1 MKKED
6 LRKRI
11 KLVALRVI
19 RLVQALPKNAIGN
32 VIGNQMLRSGT
43 SVAAN
48 YYSACKARSRKDF
61 ISKVGIAEEEA
72 DETLLWLEL
81 IVDSKLMEEKRLKDL
96 MKEMDEI
103 ISILAASRITAKK
116 KKLGSLS
123 IISLASIQFVSRH
136 SAIVNRQSSIV
147 N

>member
-1 MKKED
+1 MKTED

-19 RLVQALPKNAIGN
+19 KLSQALSKNTVGNIIGKQ
-32 VIGNQMLRSGT
+32 ILRSGT
-43 SVAAN
+43 SIAAN

-81 IVDSKLMEEKRLKDL
+81 IVNSHLIDEKRVKDL
-96 MKEMDEI
+96 IMEMNEI

-116 KKLGSLS
+116 REAGIAVRNSS
-123 IISLASIQFVSRH
+123 D
-136 SAIVNRQSSIV
+136 VN
-147 N
+147 

>member
-11 KLVALRVI
+11 KLIALRII
-19 RLVQALPKNAIGN
+19 RLVHALPKNAAGN
-32 VIGNQMLRSGT
+32 VIGNQILRSGT

-48 YYSACKARSRKDF
+48 YYSACKARSRRDF
-61 ISKVGIAEEEA
+61 ISKIGIAEEEA

-81 IVDSKLMEEKRLKDL
+81 IVDSNLIEEKRMKDL
-96 MKEMDEI
+96 MIEMNEI

-116 KKLGSLS
+116 REAG
-123 IISLASIQFVSRH
+123 I
-136 SAIVNRQSSIV
+136 AIRNSSTVN
-147 N
+147 

>member
-1 MKKED
+1 MKTED

-19 RLVQALPKNAIGN
+19 KLSQALSKNTVGNIIGKQ
-32 VIGNQMLRSGT
+32 ILRSGT
-43 SVAAN
+43 SIAAN

-81 IVDSKLMEEKRLKDL
+81 IVDSHLIDEKRVKDL
-96 MKEMDEI
+96 IMEMNEI

-116 KKLGSLS
+116 REAGIAVRNSS
-123 IISLASIQFVSRH
+123 D
-136 SAIVNRQSSIV
+136 VN
-147 N
+147 